1 METATAT
8 KLELALPPLTGEL
21 IQTSTLEEDAQYL
34 RVTLDK
40 SENMKVATGQR
51 LNEMLV
57 GKFGGNRERLRAWY
71 QEKVWGGKAHRAW
84 KVVEP
89 YLSVVRHPEKY
100 PDPAAELAR
109 RSEAERVRHQEH
121 RRAFPGRPGKEQ
133 QTHLATATTAK
144 PAPPRPA
151 VDEPKEAGKPGVCKI
166 VDPDS
171 LDHELKD
178 WVATF
183 DSWARDRQQI
193 GLTLLDVEEDSQLRD
208 LVGLKELLIVKLR
221 EDIARLEQENQSLRE
236 QLALR
241 SAA

>member
-1 METATAT
+1 METATAIR
-8 KLELALPPLTGEL
+8 LDLALPPLTGEL

-40 SENMKVATGQR
+40 SENMKVAAGQR

-57 GKFGGNRERLRAWY
+57 GKYGGDRAKLRAWY
-71 QEKVWGGKAHRAW
+71 QEKVWEGKAHRAW

-109 RSEAERVRHQEH
+109 RSEVESVRHREH

-133 QTHLATATTAK
+133 QTHPATATTAK
-144 PAPPRPA
+144 PEPPRPA
-151 VDEPKEAGKPGVCKI
+151 LEEPEDAGKASVCKI
-166 VDPDS
+166 IHPQV
-171 LDHELKD
+171 DHELND

-183 DSWARDRQQI
+183 ESWSLGRQKL
-193 GLTLLDVEEDSQLRD
+193 GLYLVASEESELRSLVE
-208 LVGLKELLIVKLR
+208 LKELLNAKLR